1 MSIDELELTPST
13 VTTLIKP
20 NLCFETLINCF
31 IFQQN
36 PEKQC
41 THKQHKSTYEIHKV
55 SLTCCNSHA
64 IYVVIHMS
72 LKLQVTCNS
81 CCNSH
86 VIHGIKFSLAK
97 CDPPYQK

>member
-20 NLCFETLINCF
+20 HLCFETLINCF

-36 PEKQC
+36 PDKQC

-55 SLTCCNSHA
+55 SLTCCNSH
-64 IYVVIHMS
+64 VIHVATHMS
-72 LKLQVTCNS
+72 FMVLSFLLQNVT
-81 CCNSH
+81 H
-86 VIHGIKFSLAK
+86 HIKSRCLSAMLI
-97 CDPPYQK
+97 Y